1 MKKSAFITS
10 LLGFL
15 IVLSGCASAPTSPY
29 GSFVEKTEQSN
40 DKKIADDVV
49 KKLVAL
55 YPPAKTRFD
64 LQHATP
70 DFFGGYLVESM
81 RSKGYAIAEFKQSA
95 DPVTAAPAAGL
106 SFSYVFDQPMAADLY
121 RVTVVIDRKQ
131 SLDRVYQLKDGS
143 VHPASYWARKE

>member
-1 MKKSAFITS
+1 MRKSAFVTPV
-10 LLGFL
+10 LACL
-15 IVLSGCASAPTSPY
+15 IVLSGCASAPTAPH
-29 GSFVEKTEQSN
+29 GNFVQKTEQSN

-81 RSKGYAIAEFKQSA
+81 RAKGYAIAEFKQSA
-95 DPVTAAPAAGL
+95 ETASAAPAAGL
-106 SFSYVFDQPMAADLY
+106 SFSYVFDQPMTAEFY

-131 SLDRVYQLKDGS
+131 SLDRVYQIKDGS
-143 VHPASYWARKE
+143 VYPASYWARKE

>member
-10 LLGFL
+10 ILGCL

-29 GSFVEKTEQSN
+29 GSFVQKTEQSN

-64 LQHATP
+64 LQHTTP

-95 DPVTAAPAAGL
+95 DAAPAAGL
-106 SFSYVFDQPMAADLY
+106 SFSYVFDQPKATDFY
-121 RVTVVIDRKQ
+121 RVTVLIGGKQ

-143 VHPASYWARKE
+143 VYPASYWARKE